1 MKGVKMRTAI
11 LVLMITTV
19 LCLTLVVAAQLP
31 QQEQAQPA
39 RQTDPGFEAA
49 HQQLYSPE
57 DRVGQANRLTQTVA
71 SALPPG
77 PASYEPLP
85 HKNFVDDYRSEE
97 RRVGKECRS

>member
-1 MKGVKMRTAI
+1 MRTAI

-31 QQEQAQPA
+31 QKEAEQTQPA
-39 RQTDPGFEAA
+39 RQLDPGFEEA